1 MLLNHYQ
8 ILIKEESFN
17 SNNVLKQTLVKK
29 TFYLVIY
36 KVDLNSNCGP
46 NMSSCFVNLV
56 NFNFLLTAWSAL
68 GFGLPGNCPLR
79 QTGLS
84 TTGYNAPSRRKRS
97 KEIIWFSPL
106 FSQNFKTS
114 IGNLTFT
121 VVIKN
126 FARNHKFKETF
137 NTLKLSYSSSSN
149 KGQLDIYG
157 AKYSKMGQNKFVED
171 RL

>member
-1 MLLNHYQ
+1 M
-8 ILIKEESFN
+8 
-17 SNNVLKQTLVKK
+17 
-29 TFYLVIY
+29 
-36 KVDLNSNCGP
+36 
-46 NMSSCFVNLV
+46 
-56 NFNFLLTAWSAL
+56 TAWSAL

-84 TTGYNAPSRRKRS
+84 TTGYNATSRRKRS

-171 RL
+171 RHKKNWSDMVYRADNLNSNFIKAVFHNFTWSILEYFSPYATWLESLTNKRKVHLFFL